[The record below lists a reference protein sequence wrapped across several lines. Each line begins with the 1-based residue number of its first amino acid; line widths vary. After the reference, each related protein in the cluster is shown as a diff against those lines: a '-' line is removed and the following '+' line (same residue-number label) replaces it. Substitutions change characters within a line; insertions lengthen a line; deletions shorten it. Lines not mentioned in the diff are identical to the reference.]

1 MLGLATLCA
10 LECYFPRISL
20 FGPCADIIIII
31 IFFLF
36 YLFGGGEV
44 VGVQEFW
51 AMGLSFCDIGDWIL
65 PYLTLERVIC
75 IWTLDGAT

>member
-31 IFFLF
+31 IFFSL
-36 YLFGGGEV
+36 
-44 VGVQEFW
+44 
-51 AMGLSFCDIGDWIL
+51 LSFRGRGSCGGPGVL
-65 PYLTLERVIC
+65 GH
-75 IWTLDGAT
+75 GAVFL